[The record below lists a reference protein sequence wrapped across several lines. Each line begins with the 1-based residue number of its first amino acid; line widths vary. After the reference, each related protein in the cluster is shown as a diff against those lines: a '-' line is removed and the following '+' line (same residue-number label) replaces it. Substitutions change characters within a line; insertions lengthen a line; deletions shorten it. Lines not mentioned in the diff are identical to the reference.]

1 MNFIERLD
9 ILLKEKCVNKMT
21 FLHDLGYSKNAYS
34 EWKSGVTK
42 SYMNK
47 IDSIADYFDV
57 SVDYLLGRTDNPSP
71 IGEKAA
77 AALPADMD
85 YSDLSAEDQAYVRGI
100 IEGIRSRHIKK

>member
-1 MNFIERLD
+1 MFSERLKTLRAQAD
-9 ILLKEKCVNKMT
+9 ISQKELAERLFVSQQSVAKWETDKSTPNPDTIARIAEIFCV
-21 FLHDLGYSKNAYS
+21 SS
-34 EWKSGVTK
+34 
-42 SYMNK
+42 
-47 IDSIADYFDV
+47 
-57 SVDYLLGRTDNPSP
+57 DYLLGISDNPSP

>member
-1 MNFIERLD
+1 MFRIR
-9 ILLKEKCVNKMT
+9 LKELREKTGMSQYA
-21 FLHDLGYSKNAYS
+21 FAAAF
-34 EWKSGVTK
+34 GVAQSTVGSWEAGK
-42 SYMNK
+42 REPNFETTQRL
-47 IDSIADYFDV
+47 ADFFDV